1 MAHLTAGGALTLG
14 IVGSKGIPWITWKFT
29 QIPEAPKMAHLV
41 HLTAG
46 GAPPLGIVD
55 SKSLPEFLWNSIGI
69 PETPKWP
76 T

>member
-29 QIPEAPKMAHLV
+29 QIPEAPKMV

-46 GAPPLGIVD
+46 GALTLGIVG
-55 SKSLPEFLWNSIGI
+55 S
-69 PETPKWP
+69 
-76 T
+76 